1 MFSLGKYTVIIC
13 LVIYILC
20 SKIVDIKICAHDTFV
35 EKPSSGNPLHVVQSN
50 RSVTEL
56 YQSCFITC
64 LLLIIGGL
72 ESLSSI

>member
-1 MFSLGKYTVIIC
+1 MKDDWNQRTII
-13 LVIYILC
+13 
-20 SKIVDIKICAHDTFV
+20 KTEIV
-35 EKPSSGNPLHVVQSN
+35 ESGVKHHNPNPLHVVQSN

-56 YQSCFITC
+56 YQSCIITC

>member
-1 MFSLGKYTVIIC
+1 MKDDWNQRTIIN
-13 LVIYILC
+13 
-20 SKIVDIKICAHDTFV
+20 IV
-35 EKPSSGNPLHVVQSN
+35 ESGVKHHNPNPLHVVQSN

-72 ESLSSI
+72 ESLSYINQVRKSHERN